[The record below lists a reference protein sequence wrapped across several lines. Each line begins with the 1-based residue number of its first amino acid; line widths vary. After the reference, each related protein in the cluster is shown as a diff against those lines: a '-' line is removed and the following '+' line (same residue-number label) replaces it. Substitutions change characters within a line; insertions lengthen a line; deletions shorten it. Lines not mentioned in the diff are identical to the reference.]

1 MDGADEQVSYLL
13 LSIPLP
19 ILLLLPSLRKYTY
32 GVKGKLINSAPYNYN
47 PLIIG
52 VVILSFGA
60 GNMVGS
66 VAGGKWSDVYLR
78 RLREANNGVSV
89 PEVCLFPT
97 FSSIL
102 SPHMVLEGASEADN
116 QMRLKGTLWFM
127 PLLVASFLTYAWT
140 AGSHV
145 NIAGIIISLFFAGL
159 SVMLIYASTLAYLV
173 DVNPVRSSFFFFEWS

>member
-1 MDGADEQVSYLL
+1 MRADADSRYPICCSVYRHLYRRYHSCCVSLTNVECG
-13 LSIPLP
+13 
-19 ILLLLPSLRKYTY
+19 YTCR
-32 GVKGKLINSAPYNYN
+32 LIKSEPYNYN

-89 PEVCLFPT
+89 PEV
-97 FSSIL
+97 
-102 SPHMVLEGASEADN
+102 SPDHPHIDTTTDE
-116 QMRLKGTLWFM
+116 QMRLKGTVWFM
-127 PLLVASFLTYAWT
+127 PVLVASFLTYAWT

-145 NIAGIIISLFFAGL
+145 NIAGIVISLFFAGL

-173 DVNPVRSSFFFFEWS
+173 DSNPVSHPVYTLDMC